1 MIDPV
6 SIESTRPRKVMVFG
20 VTGFIGRGLPR
31 LLADQ
36 GCEVTG
42 VSRGPGSGI
51 HGVSTWQR
59 AESFDPCGHHAVVN
73 LAGEPIDSRWTAAWR
88 HRFHESRI
96 GMTRRLVDAM
106 AALPMESRP
115 AVLVNAS
122 AVGVYGDRGDER
134 LDEHSAPGSGY
145 LADLCREWEQAAM
158 DATSLGVR
166 VVCLRIGIVLGR
178 DGSAFRKLL
187 AVFRC
192 GIGGRLGSG
201 RQWMPWIHVD
211 DLRAAIVHAVMFP
224 SLRGAVNGTA
234 PSPVRNAEFTRS
246 FARAV
251 HRPALI
257 PVPGFALKLALGGFG
272 GVLLAGQ
279 RAVPQALEADGFRFR
294 FPTLDAVLADL
305 LAAPSAREMGSGCK
319 S

>member
-1 MIDPV
+1 MIDPM
-6 SIESTRPRKVMVFG
+6 SIESMSPRKVMVFG

-42 VSRGPGSGI
+42 VSRGPGGGI
-51 HGVSTWQR
+51 HGVSAWQS
-59 AESFDPCGHHAVVN
+59 AGSSDPCGHHAVVN
-73 LAGEPIDSRWTAAWR
+73 LAGEPIDSRWTAAR
-88 HRFHESRI
+88 CHRFHESRV
-96 GMTRRLVDAM
+96 GMTRRLVATM
-106 AALPMESRP
+106 AALPVESRP

-134 LDEHSAPGSGY
+134 LDEHSVPGSGY
-145 LADLCREWEQAAM
+145 LADLCHEWEKAAM
-158 DATSLGVR
+158 DAAALGVR

-187 AVFRC
+187 TVFRC

-211 DLRAAIVHAVMFP
+211 DLRAAIMHAVMSP
-224 SLRGAVNGTA
+224 SLKGPVNGTA
-234 PSPVRNAEFTRS
+234 PSPVRNSEFTRS

-257 PVPGFALKLALGGFG
+257 PVPGFALKLTLGGFG

-279 RAVPQALEADGFRFR
+279 RALPQALQADGFRFR
-294 FPTLDAVLADL
+294 FPTLDTALADL
-305 LAAPSAREMGSGCK
+305 LATPEMGSGCK